1 MVQVVQQHRAHPW
14 ALSFLLL
21 PVGQGVLE
29 DQQVPAAQNDYFS
42 YLVLDLYP
50 PERYYWNKP
59 KITDGLNKQGI

>member
-1 MVQVVQQHRAHPW
+1 MVQVVQQHQAHPW

-21 PVGQGVLE
+21 LVGQGVLE

-50 PERYYWNKP
+50 PVRYY
-59 KITDGLNKQGI
+59 